1 MHQSGE
7 NSGLRV
13 RIRQHTHIP
22 LDAELECGS
31 GDLLALVG
39 PSGSGKST
47 LLRCIAGLYRPAWG
61 SITCSGRIWLD
72 TDRQINLTPQQR
84 RVGFLFQ
91 DFALFPH
98 LSVLDNVSLALRD
111 IAKSERKKTAL
122 DLLERVNLD
131 GLEKRLP
138 TTLSGGQQQRAALAR
153 ALARR
158 PEILLLDEPFSAV
171 DQVTRRKLRLEMMQ
185 LVRQVSLPIVLVTHD
200 LDEACMLADSM
211 CVLHGGRTYQ
221 QGTPREILERPNSA
235 NVARLVDVRNLF
247 EGRVIEQLPER
258 GITRLAWEGYELEAV
273 YAKEYAGG
281 DRVWWCIPPTGILL
295 HSRIRASKGEK
306 ENALQGRIVE
316 IVRVGAVTS
325 LIVQVSRT
333 QRCKLHIDCPP
344 HVVTRN
350 ALQVGESVGVS
361 LLQRSIHIMPWQG

>member
-1 MHQSGE
+1 MHHPDK

-13 RIRQHTHIP
+13 RIRQQTHIP
-22 LDAELECGS
+22 LDAELACGS

-61 SITCSGRIWLD
+61 SIICSGRIWLD
-72 TDRQINLTPQQR
+72 TDRHIDRTPQQR

-111 IAKSERKKTAL
+111 VAKSERKAAAA

-131 GLEKRLP
+131 GFEDRLP

-211 CVLHGGRTYQ
+211 CVLHGGKTYQ

-247 EGRVIEQLPER
+247 EGRVIEHLPER
-258 GITRLAWEGYELEAV
+258 GITRLAWEGYQLEAA

-295 HSRIRASKGEK
+295 HSRLRPSKGEK
-306 ENALQGRIVE
+306 ENAMQGHIIE
-316 IVRVGAVTS
+316 IVRVGAVTN

-333 QRCKLHIDCPP
+333 RSKLHMDCPP

-350 ALQVGESVGVS
+350 ALQVGEHVGVS
-361 LLQRSIHIMPWQG
+361 LLQRSIHIMPWQS